1 MQRVNVIGS
10 SASGKSTFSKQLA
23 TRLGCPYIEMDR
35 LFWQANWQETDDETF
50 FSKINQATDGDA
62 WVLDG
67 NYSRTQNVKWQHVD
81 TIIWLDY
88 SRWRTTYQA
97 VKRAWMRSWTQQELW
112 PGTGNRESFSKSF
125 FSRDSIIWWSIKNY
139 RKNRVKYLLLK
150 EELQSSPI
158 GFVHLT
164 TPKMAE
170 QFLHQLK

>member
-23 TRLGCPYIEMDR
+23 ARSGCPYIEMDR
-35 LFWQANWQETDDETF
+35 LFWQADWQETDDETF
-50 FSKINQATDGDA
+50 FSKISQATDGDA

-88 SRWRTTYQA
+88 SRWRTTYRA

-150 EELQSSPI
+150 EELQNSPI
-158 GFVHLT
+158 CFVHLT

>member
-23 TRLGCPYIEMDR
+23 ARLGCPYIEMDR
-35 LFWQANWQETDDETF
+35 LFWQADWQETDDETF
-50 FSKINQATDGDA
+50 FSKISQATDGDA

-125 FSRDSIIWWSIKNY
+125 FSRNSIIWWSIKNY